1 LRSNGLASGD
11 GSRPNEGS
19 RSNGL
24 TSGHGLKANDQVF
37 FRLLLKSLFTCHVF
51 ITNDC

>member
-1 LRSNGLASGD
+1 LRSNGLAFGD

-24 TSGHGLKANDQVF
+24 TSGDGLKVNDQVF
-37 FRLLLKSLFTCHVF
+37 FLTSSQIFVYLPRVH
-51 ITNDC
+51 NQ